1 MAIQGCGLFST
12 LCLQRASRHRVL
24 IGFHFRS
31 HFVTQAKSP
40 CDTGLISWSAFDV
53 ARARRV
59 GTGKAKAMISV
70 DMNGICEP
78 EAPAQA
84 VRITVTAGATE
95 AFSPNV
101 SVWLV
106 DDNDSFR
113 STLADVLGRQGGI
126 QCARDF
132 SSPDAVLSA
141 LASHVGPD
149 VILLDVQ
156 MRDHNGLDAI
166 GPIKALARD
175 TQVLMLTSSYDPEGY
190 QRAIAEGASDFLLK
204 SYTTDEIAQRIRN
217 PSRLVNARRS
227 KPVKAGC
234 ATNQGRSHSTA
245 GKKVFA
251 PAKSRLGFFRRWLSE
266 RS

>member
-1 MAIQGCGLFST
+1 
-12 LCLQRASRHRVL
+12 
-24 IGFHFRS
+24 
-31 HFVTQAKSP
+31 
-40 CDTGLISWSAFDV
+40 
-53 ARARRV
+53 
-59 GTGKAKAMISV
+59 
-70 DMNGICEP
+70 MNGNCEL
-78 EAPAQA
+78 EAPATT
-84 VRITVTAGATE
+84 VKISVTAGATE

-113 STLADVLGRQGGI
+113 STLADVLGRQRGI
-126 QCARDF
+126 QCARNF

-156 MRDHNGLDAI
+156 MRDQNGLDAI
-166 GPIKALARD
+166 GPIKALSRD

-190 QRAIAEGASDFLLK
+190 QRAISEGASDFLLK
-204 SYTTDEIAQRIRN
+204 SYTADEIAKRIRN

-227 KPVKAGC
+227 KPVKANC
-234 ATNQGRSHSTA
+234 ATSEVRQSSASQKRLVSSG
-245 GKKVFA
+245 G
-251 PAKSRLGFFRRWLSE
+251 RLGFFRRWLGE

>member
-1 MAIQGCGLFST
+1 
-12 LCLQRASRHRVL
+12 
-24 IGFHFRS
+24 
-31 HFVTQAKSP
+31 
-40 CDTGLISWSAFDV
+40 
-53 ARARRV
+53 
-59 GTGKAKAMISV
+59 
-70 DMNGICEP
+70 MNGTSEI
-78 EAPAQA
+78 EAPAA
-84 VRITVTAGATE
+84 GARITVTAGTTE
-95 AFSPNV
+95 SFSPNV

-106 DDNDSFR
+106 DDNDGFR
-113 STLADVLGRQGGI
+113 STLADVLGRQRGI

-156 MRDHNGLDAI
+156 MRDRNGLDAI
-166 GPIKALARD
+166 GPIKALSRD

-217 PSRLVNARRS
+217 PSRRVNARRS
-227 KPVKAGC
+227 KPVASSC
-234 ATNQGRSHSTA
+234 ATSQTRGHSPA
-245 GKKVFA
+245 GKKIFA
-251 PAKSRLGFFRRWLSE
+251 PTKSRFGFLRRWLDD

>member
-1 MAIQGCGLFST
+1 MN
-12 LCLQRASRHRVL
+12 
-24 IGFHFRS
+24 
-31 HFVTQAKSP
+31 
-40 CDTGLISWSAFDV
+40 
-53 ARARRV
+53 
-59 GTGKAKAMISV
+59 GTG
-70 DMNGICEP
+70 NLET
-78 EAPAQA
+78 PAA
-84 VRITVTAGATE
+84 TVRISVTAGATE

-106 DDNDSFR
+106 DDNDAFR
-113 STLADVLGRQGGI
+113 STLADVLGRQRGI

-156 MRDHNGLDAI
+156 MRDQNGLDAI
-166 GPIKALARD
+166 GPIKALSRE

-190 QRAIAEGASDFLLK
+190 QRAISEGASDFLLK
-204 SYTTDEIAQRIRN
+204 SYTAVEIAQRIRN

-227 KPVKAGC
+227 KPVKATC
-234 ATNQGRSHSTA
+234 ATSQARQSAASQ
-245 GKKVFA
+245 KRLMSSR
-251 PAKSRLGFFRRWLSE
+251 SRLGFFRRWLGE

>member
-1 MAIQGCGLFST
+1 
-12 LCLQRASRHRVL
+12 
-24 IGFHFRS
+24 
-31 HFVTQAKSP
+31 
-40 CDTGLISWSAFDV
+40 
-53 ARARRV
+53 
-59 GTGKAKAMISV
+59 
-70 DMNGICEP
+70 MNGACEL
-78 EAPAQA
+78 EAPDQA
-84 VRITVTAGATE
+84 VRITVTEGAIE
-95 AFSPNV
+95 SFNPNV

-113 STLADVLGRQGGI
+113 STLADVLGRQRGI

-156 MRDHNGLDAI
+156 LRDHNGLDAI
-166 GPIKALARD
+166 GPIKALSRD

-204 SYTTDEIAQRIRN
+204 SYTTDEIAKRIRN
-217 PSRLVNARRS
+217 PSRLVHARRS
-227 KPVKAGC
+227 KPLKAGC
-234 ATNQGRSHSTA
+234 ATSQTRGASSA
-245 GKKVFA
+245 GQIKFA
-251 PAKSRLGFFRRWLSE
+251 ATKSRLGFFRRWLGE

>member
-1 MAIQGCGLFST
+1 MN
-12 LCLQRASRHRVL
+12 
-24 IGFHFRS
+24 
-31 HFVTQAKSP
+31 
-40 CDTGLISWSAFDV
+40 
-53 ARARRV
+53 
-59 GTGKAKAMISV
+59 GTSEIEAPVVSGKISV
-70 DMNGICEP
+70 TVNPP
-78 EAPAQA
+78 ES
-84 VRITVTAGATE
+84 
-95 AFSPNV
+95 FSPNV

-113 STLADVLGRQGGI
+113 STLADVLGRQRGI

-156 MRDHNGLDAI
+156 MRDRNGLDAI

-204 SYTTDEIAQRIRN
+204 SYTADEIAKRIRN
-217 PSRLVNARRS
+217 PNRLVNARRS
-227 KPVKAGC
+227 KRSSVTC
-234 ATNQGRSHSTA
+234 ATGAKRGQPQSSQKPPASRSS
-245 GKKVFA
+245 F
-251 PAKSRLGFFRRWLSE
+251 GFIRRWLRG